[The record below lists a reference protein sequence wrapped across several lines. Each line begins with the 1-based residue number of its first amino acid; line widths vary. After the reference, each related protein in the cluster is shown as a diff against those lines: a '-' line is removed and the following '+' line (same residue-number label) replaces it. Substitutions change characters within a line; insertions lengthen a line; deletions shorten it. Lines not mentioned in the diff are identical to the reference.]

1 MQVCKITQEVGCF
14 ADTGGKAKPST
25 RVLPVQAGV
34 DRQMTRELCAGIV
47 ARGVGIAAM
56 SSTLVGVEYGTE
68 VRWSTGFT
76 LHSSFAFDRILTRIA
91 IQSIVFR

>member
-14 ADTGGKAKPST
+14 ADTGGQAKPST
-25 RVLPVQAGV
+25 RVLPVRAGV

-47 ARGVGIAAM
+47 AREVGIAAM

-68 VRWSTGFT
+68 VRWSKDFAIC
-76 LHSSFAFDRILTRIA
+76 SFFAFDRLA
-91 IQSIVFR
+91 E